1 MDERSHEAG
10 TASPPVEVATDEQ
23 DDSGSEEL
31 EAASWQERL
40 GDVEDLGCRVT
51 TFHALSDE
59 PRGLFRVMP
68 LALRFLRLAAGRT
81 QEEIGVA
88 LLGAESGTVEAI
100 ERGCIHPTL
109 IDLDAWVSAC
119 GGELNDLSGSY
130 GSAQSVWPAGLR
142 TLTLPR
148 FWGSLAPS
156 QQQFDEAR
164 KLIEGLG
171 SGKRE
176 SSGSEARGT
185 VGERLVRF
193 FEYFDE
199 DVSPHLA
206 SVAPRAGLA
215 ELRGDEPVAVVSWW
229 SRTLALW
236 FNLYLV
242 CQAPVGCRFLDVDAE
257 AGELTEA

>member
-23 DDSGSEEL
+23 DDGGSEEL

-40 GDVEDLGCRVT
+40 GDIEALGCRVT
-51 TFHALSDE
+51 TFHALSE
-59 PRGLFRVMP
+59 QPRGLFRVMP
-68 LALRFLRLAAGRT
+68 LALRFLRVAAGRT
-81 QEEIGVA
+81 QEEIGAA
-88 LLGAESGTVEAI
+88 LGVESGTVEAI
-100 ERGCIHPTL
+100 ERGCVHPTL

-119 GGELNDLSGSY
+119 GGELYDLNGSY
-130 GSAQSVWPAGLR
+130 GSAHSVWPAGLP

-156 QQQFDEAR
+156 WEDFDEAR
-164 KLIEGLG
+164 ELIEGLG
-171 SGKRE
+171 GGKRE
-176 SSGSEARGT
+176 SSGSEPRGT
-185 VGERLVRF
+185 VGERLARF
-193 FEYFDE
+193 FEYLDE

-242 CQAPVGCRFLDVDAE
+242 CQAPIGCRFLDVDAE
-257 AGELTEA
+257 AELTEA